1 MGIREDAYLE
11 AHKTIFEDVSY
22 RLQRFASPVMGD
34 GVRPLGNFSREEYRA
49 LREEYDRARSDL
61 MNSYTVTRNLHMF
74 NQHRHPERP
83 WPALD
88 AVVDAAEAA

>member
-11 AHKTIFEDVSY
+11 AHRTIFNDVAY
-22 RLQRFASPVMGD
+22 RMQRFASPVVGD
-34 GVRPLGNFSREEYRA
+34 GVRPLGGFSREEYRA
-49 LREEYDRARSDL
+49 LRDEYDRARSDL
-61 MNSYTVTRNLHMF
+61 MNSCTVTRNVHMF

-88 AVVDAAEAA
+88 EVVDTAEVA